1 MVDDDTERE
10 AKKFRGM
17 KKMLKS
23 GSESERLVFTIVLLL
38 LNVLCYAWNNRS
50 TFDAII
56 TSLKMK
62 ILNYGTRPVSMDM
75 ELL

>member
-1 MVDDDTERE
+1 MDDDTERE

-23 GSESERLVFTIVLLL
+23 ESERLLFTIVLLF

-56 TSLKMK
+56 TCLKMK

>member
-1 MVDDDTERE
+1 MDDDTERE

-56 TSLKMK
+56 TCLKMK